1 MLKHKSELINFVNT
15 YWKMEMEYFLNK
27 HKHKKV
33 ISIIF
38 GSSDHLLISVSYSVS
53 SSLPQERP
61 PPSARRPLWH
71 FGAANWSDLRLYFSD
86 FPWKDYCFRGR
97 DPSECAERIT
107 EVILCAME
115 AYIPYSFP
123 STKPN
128 KPWFNSTCSRAIRCR
143 DAAFRDYRRLQTPE
157 THSTYISSRNRAKSI
172 LRDTK
177 NSFLRRKC
185 NNLSGCSS
193 SRPFC
198 HFAKNVNS
206 NFASS
211 SYPPLVSLRIQLP
224 FCFPLKLNSSLNP
237 LPSSQPVPSPSTPS
251 NSFMTK

>member
-1 MLKHKSELINFVNT
+1 
-15 YWKMEMEYFLNK
+15 MEMEYFLNK

-71 FGAANWSDLRLYFSD
+71 FSAASWSDLRLYFSD
-86 FPWKDYCFRGR
+86 FPWNDYCFRGR

-107 EVILCAME
+107 EVILSGME

-128 KPWFNSTCSRAIRCR
+128 KPWFNSTCSRAIRR
-143 DAAFRDYRRLQTPE
+143 RNAAFRDYRRLQTPE
-157 THSTYISSRNRAKSI
+157 TLSIYISSRNRAKSI

-177 NSFLRRKC
+177 NSF
-185 NNLSGCSS
+185 
-193 SRPFC
+193 F
-198 HFAKNVNS
+198 
-206 NFASS
+206 
-211 SYPPLVSLRIQLP
+211 
-224 FCFPLKLNSSLNP
+224 LKKM
-237 LPSSQPVPSPSTPS
+237 Q
-251 NSFMTK
+251 